1 MILPDVNV
9 LVYAHRPDS
18 IHNHDEYAAWLQV
31 MAESPKAFGLS
42 EAVLSGFVRVVTN
55 RKIFKDPTPTALA
68 LEFCAQLRKRPQA
81 RILQPG
87 AGNWG
92 LFCSLCSRPGVNG
105 KLVADA
111 WHAALALEYDCEW
124 ITCDSDFARFP
135 GLRWRHPLGPLA
147 QRNG

>member
-18 IHNHDEYAAWLQV
+18 IHNHQEYAAWLSEV
-31 MAESPKAFGLS
+31 AVSPKAFGLS

-55 RKIFKDPTPTALA
+55 QKIFKNPTPTAMA
-68 LEFCAQLRKRPQA
+68 LNFCAQLRTRPQA
-81 RILQPG
+81 RILKPG
-87 AGNWG
+87 DGNWD
-92 LFCSLCSRPGVNG
+92 LFQSLCEEMGVKG

-111 WHAALALEYDCEW
+111 WHAALAIEYDCEW

-135 GLRWRHPLGPLA
+135 GLRWRHPLA
-147 QRNG
+147 ME